1 MPNYSITIN
10 SRFRPFSYQEML
22 APVLASTQAQQQ
34 LEETYANLA
43 TQAELAG
50 SKANE
55 QTDPVAYARY
65 KAYSDELSGL
75 AERLAKN
82 GLTPED
88 RRSMFNMRA
97 RYAKD
102 IVPIETAYATRKAQ
116 AEQQQAA
123 RLQNPT
129 LLLGRDAATT
139 SLDKYIENPNLG
151 YDSYSGALLTQQVS
165 TAVANMAKTDEGR
178 TQLHQLLPMQYET
191 IRRRGFKPEE
201 VMEAIMNSPNAN
213 QILTGVV
220 ENVMD
225 ASGIKNWANE
235 RTLADAY
242 NYARMGLYSG
252 IGETVYGSV
261 TDQAGLAKYQSD
273 LAEQRAVNAFNR
285 QVAYLEG
292 QAGTNNARVNPL
304 PLRSQ
309 EELSRNQK
317 QIDDYV
323 KAGFFEKDAKG
334 NYIMTHKGFEEMRRM
349 VSKGGV
355 KSVDDDYTS
364 YPFGAPGKSEKVH
377 SDLYNFMTRLNGGK
391 PILDKNGK
399 ALPGWGPGRA
409 GALFSSH
416 INNSQEGSYDT
427 YHTTEYDR
435 QLDPTYGGK
444 VMEQIKSNMGSR
456 GLTAVDFDGKKGWKD
471 TKKLTSK
478 DLDGYHV
485 SNIRYSKYG
494 NTAIL
499 QKDGEDPIRIKL
511 PKGIHIAAE
520 ENIQAAIANVDEWT
534 EIINSG
540 KRPKVTADG
549 RIQRD
554 ARGNIVY
561 TNTPLTAED
570 LSIFQR
576 NQYDALNSLGA
587 YGSQLVVPSTTENE
601 TYKPFGF

>member
-1 MPNYSITIN
+1 MANYSIVIN
-10 SRFRPFSYQEML
+10 SRFKPFSYQELL
-22 APVLASTQAQQQ
+22 APALMSTQAHQQV
-34 LEETYANLA
+34 EEAYANLA
-43 TQAELAG
+43 AEAALAG
-50 SKANE
+50 NKANE
-55 QTDPVAYARY
+55 QTDPIAYAKY
-65 KAYSDELSGL
+65 KAYSDELN
-75 AERLAKN
+75 AIATELAKN
-82 GLTPED
+82 GLTPNS
-88 RRSMFNMRA
+88 RKSMFDMRT
-97 RYAKD
+97 RYANE

-139 SLDKYIENPNLG
+139 SLDEYIKNPNMG

-178 TQLHQLLPMQYET
+178 TQLKQLLPYQYET
-191 IRRRGFKPEE
+191 IRQRGFRPQE

-242 NYARMGLYSG
+242 NYARMGLYNA
-252 IGETVYGSV
+252 IGDTVYGSV
-261 TDQAGLAKYQSD
+261 TDSAGMARLQADLSD
-273 LAEQRAVNAFNR
+273 RNAARAFNR
-285 QVAYLEG
+285 QAAYMEQ
-292 QAGTNNARVNPL
+292 QAGTNNSRVNPL

-309 EELSRNQK
+309 EELTRNNE
-317 QIDDYV
+317 QINEFIKKGYF
-323 KAGFFEKDAKG
+323 KKDNNG
-334 NYIMTHKGFEEMRRM
+334 NYVMTHAGFEEMRRM
-349 VSKGGV
+349 EDPLPSSGYAGNPKYYER
-355 KSVDDDYTS
+355 K
-364 YPFGAPGKSEKVH
+364 H
-377 SDLYNFMTRLNGGK
+377 SAFYNFMTKLNGGK
-391 PILDKNGK
+391 SFLDKDGK

-409 GALFSSH
+409 GALFASY
-416 INNSQEGSYDT
+416 INNNQGSSYDT

-444 VMEQIKSNMGSR
+444 VMEQIKSNMGSK

-561 TNTPLTAED
+561 TNTPLTSED

-601 TYKPFGF
+601 TYKSFGF